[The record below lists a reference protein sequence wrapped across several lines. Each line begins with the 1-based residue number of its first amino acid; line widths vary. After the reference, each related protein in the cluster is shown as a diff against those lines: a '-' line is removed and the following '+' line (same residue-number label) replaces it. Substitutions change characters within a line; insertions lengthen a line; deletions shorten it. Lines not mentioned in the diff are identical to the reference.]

1 MQLSCFG
8 AALALVWASL
18 AQANWIERSDAHA
31 LEVLRLQ
38 AQFSPE
44 SAAGSGLAEYDA
56 GVLDLGPNLYERQRA
71 AALGML
77 EQLQKAAGEEE
88 HPRVLQD
95 LQILQDAV
103 RENLESQAVQRQHM
117 LPYIDVHLLLFQ
129 SFRALLDARND
140 AARYPAALT
149 RLKRYV
155 GLEEGYTPLV
165 DLARAR
171 TEERLD
177 VPGLIGP
184 YEGQLARD
192 FDAAP
197 RYLAGVRA
205 MFAAA
210 GLEGWQDD
218 FAVLEAQLKGYTS
231 WLKARIQ
238 PRARKEST
246 LPPAVYADNLKNFGV
261 HATPEDLIGQAQSGY
276 QFIRSEMKALARQ
289 IAKARGWP
297 DASLLGVIRKL
308 KAEQIPQD
316 KVLEVYQSRL
326 EDIEAIIRR
335 EGIVTLPK
343 RAAAIRLATEAEAAA
358 VPASFMNPPQLINN
372 TGQYGEFVLVQS
384 NPSLG
389 AEAQMDDWSHDA
401 ITWALTV
408 HEARPGH
415 EMQFASLVE
424 NGTSLARALFAFN
437 SANVEGWGLYAEA
450 IMHEHLP
457 LEGQLFSL
465 YTRLLRAARMFLD
478 PLVNTGAISR
488 DDAERFLVEQCA
500 MSRAMAASEADR
512 YAFRMPGQA
521 TAYYYGYLN
530 LMRLRTEVELA
541 LGDAFD
547 QKAFHDFVISQ
558 GLLPPDLLRSAVLE
572 AFQR

>member
-1 MQLSCFG
+1 MQLKGFG
-8 AALALVWASL
+8 AALALVWCSHV
-18 AQANWIERSDAHA
+18 QADWIERSDAHA
-31 LEVLRLQ
+31 LDVLRLQ
-38 AQFSPE
+38 AEFLPE
-44 SAAGSGLAEYDA
+44 SAARSGLAEYDA
-56 GVLDLGPNLYERQRA
+56 QVLDLGANLYERQRT

-77 EQLQKAAGEEE
+77 EQLQAAAAEEE
-88 HPRVLQD
+88 EARVLQD
-95 LQILQDAV
+95 LQILQDTV
-103 RENLESQAVQRQHM
+103 RENLESQTVQRQHM
-117 LPYIDVHLLLFQ
+117 LPYIDVHLLVFQ
-129 SFRALLDARND
+129 SFRGLLDARND

-149 RLKRYV
+149 RLKRYA
-155 GLEEGYTPLV
+155 GLEEGYEPLV

-171 TEERLD
+171 TEERLQ

-192 FDAAP
+192 FDSAP

-205 MFAAA
+205 MFEAA
-210 GLEGWQDD
+210 GLEGWQED
-218 FAVLEAQLKGYTS
+218 FATLEAQLQGYTA
-231 WLKARIQ
+231 WLHKTIV
-238 PRARKEST
+238 PRARKVST
-246 LPPAVYADNLKNFGV
+246 LPAAVYADNLKNFGV
-261 HATPEDLIGQAQSGY
+261 HAAPADLISQAQSGY

-289 IAKARGWP
+289 IAKARGWQ
-297 DASLLGVIRKL
+297 DASLLGVVRKL

-326 EDIEAIIRR
+326 ADIEAIIRR

-457 LEGQLFSL
+457 PEGQLFSL

-541 LGDAFD
+541 LGEGFD

-558 GLLPPDLLRSAVLE
+558 GLLPPDLLRRAVLE
-572 AFQR
+572 TFQR

>member
-1 MQLSCFG
+1 MQLRFFG
-8 AALALVWASL
+8 AALALLCSSL
-18 AQANWIERSDAHA
+18 VQADWIERSDAHA
-31 LEVLRLQ
+31 LQVLRLQ

-44 SAAGSGLAEYDA
+44 SAARYGLSEYDA
-56 GVLDLGPNLYERQRA
+56 QVLDLGPKLYERQRIA
-71 AALGML
+71 TLGMV
-77 EQLQKAAGEEE
+77 EQLQKAAAEEE

-95 LQILQDAV
+95 LRILQDAM

-117 LPYIDVHLLLFQ
+117 LPYIDVHLLVFQ
-129 SFRALLDARND
+129 SFRGLLDARND
-140 AARYPAALT
+140 PARYPAALT
-149 RLKRYV
+149 RLKRYA
-155 GLEEGYTPLV
+155 GLEQGYTSLV

-171 TEERLD
+171 TEERLE

-197 RYLAGVRA
+197 RYLAGARA
-205 MFAAA
+205 MFEAA
-210 GLEGWQDD
+210 GLDGWQDD
-218 FAVLEAQLKGYTS
+218 FAALEAQLQGYAA
-231 WLKARIQ
+231 WLKETIV
-238 PRARKEST
+238 PRARKESA
-246 LPPAVYADNLKNFGV
+246 LPAPVYADNLKNFGV
-261 HATPEDLIGQAQSGY
+261 HAAPEELIEQAQSGY

-289 IAKARGWP
+289 IAQARGWQ

-316 KVLEVYQSRL
+316 QVLQVYQSRL
-326 EDIEAIIRR
+326 ADIEAIIRR
-335 EGIVTLPK
+335 ENIVTLPR
-343 RAAAIRLATEAEAAA
+343 RAASIRLATEAESAA

-389 AEAQMDDWSHDA
+389 PEAQMDDWSHDA

-424 NGTSLARALFAFN
+424 NGTSLARSLFAFN

-450 IMHEHLP
+450 IMHEYLP
-457 LEGQLFSL
+457 LEGQLFNL

-541 LGDAFD
+541 LGEAFD

-558 GLLPPDLLRSAVLE
+558 GLLPPGLLRRAVLD